1 MTETI
6 TPDVCKLHREVI
18 DAKIATLK
26 EKDDSLDSRM
36 ERIEDGI
43 AEVRTLQK
51 TILYALI
58 GIAFG
63 VVATLFGVI
72 LGRGIDLGWLIP

>member
-1 MTETI
+1 MAETV

-18 DAKIATLK
+18 DAKIETLK
-26 EKDDSLDSRM
+26 AKDDSLDARM

-43 AEVRTLQK
+43 TEVRTLQK

-72 LGRGIDLGWLIP
+72 LGRGIDFGWLIP